1 MARTKTPANVVGPQ
15 IRDLRNALGLTQEQL
30 AARCQ
35 LVGYDISR
43 ATLAQIEARLRCVV
57 DTELLVFARVFRV
70 TADSLYPAVT
80 RSKARKK

>member
-43 ATLAQIEARLRCVV
+43 ATLAQIEARLRCVI
-57 DTELLVFARVFRV
+57 DSELLFFARVFRV
-70 TADSLYPAVT
+70 TTDSLYPST
-80 RSKARKK
+80 MRSKLRKK

>member
-57 DTELLVFARVFRV
+57 DSELLVFALVFRV
-70 TADSLYPAVT
+70 TVDSLYPAVT